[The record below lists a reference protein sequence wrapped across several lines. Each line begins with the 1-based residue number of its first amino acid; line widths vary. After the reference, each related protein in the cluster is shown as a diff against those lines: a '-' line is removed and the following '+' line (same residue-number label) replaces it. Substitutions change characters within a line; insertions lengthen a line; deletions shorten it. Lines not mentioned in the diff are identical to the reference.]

1 MDTHNTSHSRRGSLT
16 QPQPVPISSSPRS
29 SPQAS
34 STSPTSS
41 ALSQSLKAFQGL
53 ALSPPSSTATQQN
66 PLHSDEF
73 REAFH
78 HVRRASTGAQANQ
91 GRPIVI
97 NDTATSAST
106 LAPPV
111 PGLSTSPS
119 SSSEAGTSAGSL
131 PTPSSSPTSTA
142 APALPATNTGKARSV
157 SNGKVGKPS
166 ATLGG
171 VCEGPEIAFERG
183 ELAIEDDDDAPS
195 PPPALTPPASSS
207 LFAGGARWGW
217 PAAGAGST
225 GPSPAAIGPRS
236 PPATDSF
243 LQRRGSLSFA
253 SAGAA
258 STSAGLS
265 VSPSSSVATIKT
277 TGFAASPP
285 NGAST
290 SSGSPSTSTS
300 PTSDPFKMM
309 QPLGRVVSA
318 GAALQTPS
326 SAEAGGGG
334 GPGFGLFRRF
344 SIGGLGSRKPSQP
357 APPAPAPP
365 STTHPAPTLL
375 TPSHSS
381 LTSAPAPPALTTDT
395 KPASNS
401 GTRGR
406 SLAPPG
412 KGGGAKGRKLSPMGE
427 RILRGGY

>member
-1 MDTHNTSHSRRGSLT
+1 MDTQHNSHSRQGSLNQA
-16 QPQPVPISSSPRS
+16 QPIPLSSSPRS
-29 SPQAS
+29 SLQAT

-53 ALSPPSSTATQQN
+53 ALSPPKSTATQQN

-73 REAFH
+73 RQAYQ
-78 HVRRASTGAQANQ
+78 HVRRASTGAQ
-91 GRPIVI
+91 GRPIVN
-97 NDTATSAST
+97 NDAAARAAN

-111 PGLSTSPS
+111 PGLSSSPS

-131 PTPSSSPTSTA
+131 PTPSSSPSSAA
-142 APALPATNTGKARSV
+142 APALPTQNTGKARSV

-183 ELAIEDDDDAPS
+183 ELAVDDDDDVAPS

-217 PAAGAGST
+217 PAARSGSS

-236 PPATDSF
+236 PPASDSF

-253 SAGAA
+253 AGA
-258 STSAGLS
+258 SAGLS

-277 TGFAASPP
+277 TGFASPP
-285 NGAST
+285 NGMTST

-300 PTSDPFKMM
+300 PTSDPSKMM

-326 SAEAGGGG
+326 SSADGGGGG

-344 SIGGLGSRKPSQP
+344 SISGLGARKPSQP

-365 STTHPAPTLL
+365 STSHPAPTLL

-395 KPASNS
+395 STKA
-401 GTRGR
+401 RGR
-406 SLAPPG
+406 TLAPPG
-412 KGGGAKGRKLSPMGE
+412 KGGGGAKGRKLSPMGE

>member
-1 MDTHNTSHSRRGSLT
+1 MDTHTATHSRRGSTT
-16 QPQPVPISSSPRS
+16 QPQPVPNASSPRS
-29 SPQAS
+29 SPQTS

-78 HVRRASTGAQANQ
+78 HVRRASTGAHPNQ

-97 NDTATSAST
+97 SDAATGTAN

-131 PTPSSSPTSTA
+131 PTPSSSPSSAA

-195 PPPALTPPASSS
+195 PPPALTPPISSS

-285 NGAST
+285 NGTTST
-290 SSGSPSTSTS
+290 SSGSPLTSTS
-300 PTSDPFKMM
+300 PTTDPFKMM

-357 APPAPAPP
+357 APAPP
-365 STTHPAPTLL
+365 STSHPAPTLL

-395 KPASNS
+395 KPSAS
-401 GTRGR
+401 GARGR
-406 SLAPPG
+406 TLAPPG